1 MQNIGLEDF
10 LEYSFLSRLQLSPDG
25 SKAAFVVSRQDK
37 KENNYAAD
45 IYLAHCAE
53 RSITRLTHT
62 GKEHDFVWD
71 GADTLLFPS
80 RRCEADEP
88 RRF

>member
-71 GADTLLFPS
+71 GADTCLLYTS
-80 RRCEADEP
+80 DAADEL
-88 RRF
+88 